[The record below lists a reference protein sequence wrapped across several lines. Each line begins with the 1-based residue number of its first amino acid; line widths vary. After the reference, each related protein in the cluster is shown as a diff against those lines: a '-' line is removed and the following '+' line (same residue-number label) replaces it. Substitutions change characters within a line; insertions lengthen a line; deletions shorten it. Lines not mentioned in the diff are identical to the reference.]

1 MSSEVDALL
10 DTPHAPYDRMQ
21 ALNFALDCASDI
33 LGAVG
38 RLCGGLVIFEE
49 DRVSILGPNDGESWV
64 AFENRAADL
73 VTARV
78 PYAIAALHPCKATEA
93 DYTVS
98 VEHFADGRGLYRL
111 TVVAAP
117 PDPAMN

>member
-1 MSSEVDALL
+1 MSSEIDFLL
-10 DTPHAPYDRMQ
+10 DVPHDRYDRMQ
-21 ALNFALDCASDI
+21 ALDFALDCASDV

-38 RLCGGLVIFEE
+38 YLPGGVVVFE
-49 DRVSILGPNDGESWV
+49 DNRVSLLGQDDGESWV

-73 VTARV
+73 VADRV

-93 DYTVS
+93 DFTVS

-111 TVVAAP
+111 TVIGEP
-117 PDPAMN
+117 CGELN

>member
-1 MSSEVDALL
+1 MSVEFTLL
-10 DTPHAPYDRMQ
+10 EGPGHYSRMQ
-21 ALNFALDCASDI
+21 ALDFALDCASDV

-38 RLCGGLVIFEE
+38 HLPGGLVVFTTNRITL
-49 DRVSILGPNDGESWV
+49 LGPDDGESWV

-93 DYTVS
+93 NYTVS
-98 VEHFADGRGLYRL
+98 VEHFADGRGLFRL
-111 TVVAAP
+111 TVIGEP
-117 PDPAMN
+117 CSELN

>member
-1 MSSEVDALL
+1 MSVELTLL
-10 DTPHAPYDRMQ
+10 AEPDHYGRMQ
-21 ALNFALDCASDI
+21 ALDFALDCASDI

-38 RLCGGLVIFEE
+38 YMPGGVVIFDD
-49 DRVSILGPNDGESWV
+49 DRVSILGPSDGESWV

-73 VTARV
+73 VAVRA

-93 DYTVS
+93 DHTVS

-111 TVVAAP
+111 TVVGEP
-117 PDPAMN
+117 CGELN